1 MQTQSKRMTKGRKRI
16 SFMSTAR
23 TLSALLMRIY
33 RKLPSYSRTN
43 TKPKSYAYYQSL
55 HDIPLANWIRCLD
68 GEIEYTRINGVGTPT
83 RDEEA
88 FCKINDE
95 YLNRYGLNKAYKE
108 LLQVMKKKAEIQLKY
123 VVTKDKF
130 SLTLLEIEE
139 ENLKMMVMNNGQG
152 VSMEQTLVHLS
163 KFVGYWL
170 RAKDIT
176 AGEYFTLLDE
186 YKRIN
191 DIENGKKNK

>member
-1 MQTQSKRMTKGRKRI
+1 
-16 SFMSTAR
+16 
-23 TLSALLMRIY
+23 
-33 RKLPSYSRTN
+33 
-43 TKPKSYAYYQSL
+43 
-55 HDIPLANWIRCLD
+55 
-68 GEIEYTRINGVGTPT
+68 VGTLA

-123 VVTKDKF
+123 VVTKDTF